1 MKKILLV
8 LLCFPLLTLA
18 QKTYVP
24 DDLFETFLEYNGLGD
39 GNFTNDS
46 VPTSAIDTVTF
57 LDIHSLGI
65 YDLTGI
71 EAFTVLDTLNCSDNQ
86 LATLDLSSNTALLY
100 LSCEMNHLTALDLSS
115 NIALTS
121 LFCADNSL
129 TDIDV
134 SNNDSLIFFDC
145 GWNQLTSLDVSNCSQ
160 LYYLYCG
167 ENMITSLDL
176 SNNTSLEDIGCD
188 NNDLISLDLRNGNN
202 YNMVIHTISNPNL
215 FCIDVD
221 DVAWSDTNWTVANSS
236 IDSTVIFNTNCDVAL
251 GCMDTAAANYDSL
264 AIIDDGSCILCALT
278 ASTNVLD
285 ESAAGASDGSVEL
298 IITGSGCV
306 SDVQI
311 GTGTVSDYLHKLFY
325 TFYHDSKV
333 RMIYEAAE
341 LSALGINQG
350 DVMDELGW
358 NILSQDGSAAT
369 TPMAGANLTVNGVN
383 VWSGTYQA
391 VLGMNSFVFSTPV
404 AYTGGDLVVEWC
416 FDNTAY
422 TSGNNYFE
430 CTDVAANLCIAEYAD
445 FAAGCTMTNL
455 MSQGTT
461 RPNLYLSTTSGAA
474 YVFDWSNGDTTGF
487 ISNVTS
493 GAYTVTATDCNG
505 CTVTASATV
514 GIMVFGCTDPLAC
527 NYDAL
532 ATVDDAS
539 CSYPTVWQQAFV
551 ICTGDSVVVGASVYT
566 NSGAYTDTLLTSGGC
581 DSVVY
586 TNISLSA
593 PITWQQTFSLCDGE
607 SVVVGS
613 NTYNATG
620 DYIDTLTAS
629 NGCDSIV
636 STNVTV
642 GTQLNINISTSA
654 YTSYNVSCFGC
665 NDGWISIT
673 VSGGIPPYSY
683 SWDNGATSDSI
694 YDLYA
699 GSYSVTVTDGAGCP
713 VSSSA
718 VLTEPAPTSVEE
730 NVKAKNLLRV
740 TDVLG
745 REIND
750 VKRRT
755 LLYIYDDGTVEK
767 RITID

>member
-24 DDLFETFLEYNGLGD
+24 DDSFELHLELTGLGD
-39 GNFTNDS
+39 GSANDS
-46 VPTSAIDTVTF
+46 VITSAIDTVTF

-71 EAFTVLDTLNCSDNQ
+71 EAFTVLDTLNCSNNQ
-86 LATLDLSSNTALLY
+86 LVTMDLSSNTALLS

-115 NIALTS
+115 NIALNT

-134 SNNDSLIFFDC
+134 SNSDSLIFFDC
-145 GWNQLTSLDVSNCSQ
+145 GWNQLTSLDVSNCFQ

-176 SNNTSLEDIGCD
+176 SNNTSLEDLGCD
-188 NNDLISLDLRNGNN
+188 NNDLMSLDLRNGNN
-202 YNMVIHTISNPNL
+202 YNMLIHTISNPNL

-236 IDSTVIFNTNCDVAL
+236 IDSTVIFNNNCDVAL
-251 GCMDTAAANYDSL
+251 GCMDTAAVNYDSL

-278 ASTNVLD
+278 VSTNVLD
-285 ESAAGASDGSVEL
+285 ESAAGASDGSIDISSSAAYCQTATDLFASVAGGN
-298 IITGSGCV
+298 GSGGNAFNLINTSGSPLYIEGFSQGPNSGNTSAQAVPMEVFCCY
-306 SDVQI
+306 
-311 GTGTVSDYLHKLFY
+311 SDYTSGAPVWTSVATATADLTADSTTGYISIPGGVTIPTGGTYGFWVGRVSGSVQY
-325 TFYHDSKV
+325 TNGV
-333 RMIYEAAE
+333 
-341 LSALGINQG
+341 G
-350 DVMDELGW
+350 
-358 NILSQDGSAAT
+358 T
-369 TPMAGANLTVNGVN
+369 AGVTVWASDANLTITEGHG
-383 VWSGTYQA
+383 GTYPYGTNYSPRGWNGTVHYGDPSA
-391 VLGMNSFVFSTPV
+391 NSTYSF
-404 AYTGGDLVVEWC
+404 LW
-416 FDNTAY
+416 NT
-422 TSGNNYFE
+422 
-430 CTDVAANLCIAEYAD
+430 
-445 FAAGCTMTNL
+445 
-455 MSQGTT
+455 
-461 RPNLYLSTTSGAA
+461 
-474 YVFDWSNGDTTGF
+474 GDTTEDL
-487 ISNVTS
+487 SDVTT
-493 GAYTVTATDCNG
+493 GTYTVSITDCAG
-505 CTVTASATV
+505 CLVTASATV

-551 ICTGDSVVVGASVYT
+551 ICTGDSVVVGVSVYT

-613 NTYNATG
+613 NTYNSTG

-642 GTQLNINISTSA
+642 GTQLNINISTSTFTG
-654 YTSYNVSCFGC
+654 YGVSCFGC

-683 SWDNGATSDSI
+683 SWDNGAASDSI

-718 VLTEPAPTSVEE
+718 VLTEPAPTSIEE

-755 LLYIYDDGTVEK
+755 LLYIYDDGTVDK
-767 RITID
+767 RIVIE